1 MFPFTFS
8 PLNVVNFSSGQVFN
22 AEDLNVIMNTGTSDV
37 RVEATTTGNSYTY
50 VGSAYTAGTALDVI
64 IGPGQ
69 MLQGVFTN
77 VECSKDGTAGSFG
90 AVGYGR

>member
-8 PLNVVNFSSGQVFN
+8 PLNVVNFANGQVFN
-22 AEDLNVIMNTGTSDV
+22 DEALNVIMNTGTSNV
-37 RVEATTTGNSYTY
+37 RVEATTTGKSYTY
-50 VGSAYTAGTALDVI
+50 VSTAYTDGTALDVI

-69 MLQGVFTN
+69 MLQGVFTQ
-77 VECSKDGTAGSFG
+77 VECSKSGTDGTFG